1 VDLEAKG
8 GGTVTAR
15 RNGLGNRL
23 HPWLDIRR
31 IVGTRGKEGH
41 SLRKSGD
48 EGSRGLQEVSKRV
61 WD

>member
-23 HPWLDIRR
+23 HPWLDMRR
-31 IVGTRGKEGH
+31 IVGTRGKE
-41 SLRKSGD
+41 
-48 EGSRGLQEVSKRV
+48 VSKRV